1 MGGTF
6 SLKRI
11 GGALWPQV
19 QFCVSVITL
28 HWLERNAKDI
38 FGYLLENFLLRRKFS
53 FHFNQARINYSD
65 SSKQKATGF
74 GYRVT
79 GWQKLRSRST
89 GGARKVRK
97 RDGSQHTLFFT
108 FCPDLRAFKNAFIEI
123 LTKDMMLL

>member
-89 GGARKVRK
+89 GGARKVRISTK
-97 RDGSQHTLFFT
+97 GMVPNIRYFSHFVPIYAL
-108 FCPDLRAFKNAFIEI
+108 LR
-123 LTKDMMLL
+123 LLS